1 MHLNSVRKAKQP
13 RQNWN
18 HTQNDLRQV
27 RQHLASLPCA
37 KPIEWHASHR
47 AMRQDAPNLSTP
59 FINILHNQRLR
70 VHKDYIS
77 RKQQAT
83 TDLPASSRPRDGPCA
98 TAPRLPPARPK
109 PRRDL
114 PVSESPAAAD
124 PIEPRGGGARSGDGV
139 GWASGLGDLGCA
151 LRSFQI
157 PLAPRTF
164 GPSPRLLCCYLFFFF
179 SRCVGV
185 ESDRFEFLPAVALS
199 RSVAGAWW

>member
-98 TAPRLPPARPK
+98 TARRRRTAPAPTPWLPGSHRPGPAQA
-109 PRRDL
+109 
-114 PVSESPAAAD
+114 S
-124 PIEPRGGGARSGDGV
+124 AR
-139 GWASGLGDLGCA
+139 
-151 LRSFQI
+151 
-157 PLAPRTF
+157 
-164 GPSPRLLCCYLFFFF
+164 SPRL
-179 SRCVGV
+179 RI
-185 ESDRFEFLPAVALS
+185 
-199 RSVAGAWW
+199 AGRR